1 MGNPFENLTGLV
13 NCQVMVKCR
22 GLSIQLV
29 NGGGPCLEGLCG
41 LWVDLHMC
49 IHAWLYTH
57 THIYQNK
64 SSRKSAASNQ
74 WMGQMWRI
82 SLKGYCFEDW
92 LRNNFPGKTSLLA
105 KYHLSRSEWYDLL
118 EREMVEICKAYLETE
133 FSEPGIMILYAF
145 SPSSSFSCNSFSSFC
160 FTCIYCFLC
169 AELCTHRLTQWNLTA
184 VAWDRFSDLPS
195 EW

>member
-57 THIYQNK
+57 THTYIKIKVQGKVQQVTNEWD
-64 SSRKSAASNQ
+64 RCE
-74 WMGQMWRI
+74 GFHWRVI
-82 SLKGYCFEDW
+82 V
-92 LRNNFPGKTSLLA
+92 LRTG
-105 KYHLSRSEWYDLL
+105 
-118 EREMVEICKAYLETE
+118 LETISQGRPVFWQNTIWVE
-133 FSEPGIMILYAF
+133 VSGMTFLKEKWWKYAKPIWRLNLASLASWSYMLF
-145 SPSSSFSCNSFSSFC
+145 PHLPPSPATHFLHSVSHAFIASSVLSSVH
-160 FTCIYCFLC
+160 I
-169 AELCTHRLTQWNLTA
+169 
-184 VAWDRFSDLPS
+184 D
-195 EW
+195 

>member
-64 SSRKSAASNQ
+64 SSRKSAASDQ

-105 KYHLSRSEWYDLL
+105 KYRLSWSEGCDLL
-118 EREMVEICKAYLETE
+118 EREIWK
-133 FSEPGIMILYAF
+133 YAKPIWRLNLASLASWSYMLF
-145 SPSSSFSCNSFSSFC
+145 PHLPPSPATHFLHSVSHAFIASSVLSSVH
-160 FTCIYCFLC
+160 I
-169 AELCTHRLTQWNLTA
+169 
-184 VAWDRFSDLPS
+184 D
-195 EW
+195 